1 LGGCISALSPLTTRP
16 ISLLEFAL
24 QQLALISRSREG
36 LLAAEG
42 MCIRFAAPAQTVFFS
57 AKCTVVHLALVEK
70 VISRYAG
77 MDGFV
82 KEYFHILDLFCW
94 LTRPLFAQKRE
105 SAYDVVTR
113 HASA

>member
-1 LGGCISALSPLTTRP
+1 M
-16 ISLLEFAL
+16 EFAL
-24 QQLALISRSREG
+24 QQLALISRPREG

-42 MCIRFAAPAQTVFFS
+42 MRIRFAAPAQTVFFS

-82 KEYFHILDLFCW
+82 KEYFHILDLIRF
-94 LTRPLFAQKRE
+94 
-105 SAYDVVTR
+105 SA
-113 HASA
+113 S

>member
-1 LGGCISALSPLTTRP
+1 M
-16 ISLLEFAL
+16 EFAL
-24 QQLALISRSREG
+24 QQLALISRSGEG

-42 MCIRFAAPAQTVFFS
+42 MRIRFAAPAQTVFFS

-82 KEYFHILDLFCW
+82 KEYFASKGFHVNVDLILWMRAFRLHCG
-94 LTRPLFAQKRE
+94 
-105 SAYDVVTR
+105 
-113 HASA
+113 